1 MLVVVAFRVARSPA
15 GALVVIAWLG
25 FLTLANALFH
35 IAGAVVD
42 RGYVPGL
49 AIAILLSL
57 PYFGWVAGQ
66 MVRGRRVAPALLAAV
81 AGLGAI
87 PMAVHGYLILFR
99 GPRLF

>member
-1 MLVVVAFRVARSPA
+1 M
-15 GALVVIAWLG
+15 
-25 FLTLANALFH
+25 
-35 IAGAVVD
+35 
-42 RGYVPGL
+42 PGL
-49 AIAILLSL
+49 ATAILLSL

-66 MVRGRRVAPALLAAV
+66 MVRSRRVAPGLPAAV